1 MPIDLRS
8 DTVTRPTA
16 AMRQAIAVADV
27 GDDHLDGDPTTRRL
41 EARVAE
47 LLGKEAALFFPTG
60 TMANQSAI
68 AVHSVPGTE
77 MLVDGDAHVVNL
89 TGAGIAALTGVQ
101 PRFIVPSGRTWDAR
115 DLERAV
121 RPPSRYAPRPSLVS
135 IENTHNGAGGVVTP
149 LESLRDISR
158 VARAVGI
165 PLHLDGARLWNVEA
179 ATGVVVADYAACADT
194 VMVSF
199 SKGLGAPVGAALAG
213 PSRLIDAAWTFRKR
227 FGGALRQ
234 SGIIAAGALFG
245 LEHHRDRLVEDHAN
259 ATRFAKTVAECTT
272 VNVVSPDTNIV
283 MVDVRS
289 PLTAAD
295 VARAA
300 AARGLLV
307 SVWTSTRIRV
317 VTHLDVTP
325 AQVDEAATI
334 LREVLERG

>member
-16 AMRQAIAVADV
+16 AMRQAIAGADV

-41 EARVAE
+41 EARVAD

-179 ATGVVVADYAACADT
+179 ATGVAVADYAACADT

-259 ATRFAKTVAECTT
+259 ATRFAKTVAECTRAT
-272 VNVVSPDTNIV
+272 VVSPDTNIV

-289 PLTAAD
+289 PMTAAD